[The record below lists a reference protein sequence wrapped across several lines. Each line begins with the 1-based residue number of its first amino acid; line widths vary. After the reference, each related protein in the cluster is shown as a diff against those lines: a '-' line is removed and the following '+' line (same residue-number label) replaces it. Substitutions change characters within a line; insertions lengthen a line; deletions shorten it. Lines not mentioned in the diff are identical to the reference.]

1 MGKEIN
7 IKVTKERDLVIDGK
21 AMVEMEFEMDE
32 HTEKLLSEA
41 AEKRGQDIGQFI
53 RSALEWFVEEHGK
66 DVNEV

>member
-1 MGKEIN
+1 MEKLS
-7 IKVTKERDLVIDGK
+7 IKVTKEKDVTIDGK